1 MPDDKGPVAKIFC
14 LLTVVFAAGCLL
26 MALFMPWAELG
37 LPATPPGP
45 LQALAGLYG
54 GGQGLIQAMVRA
66 AQTDKNFP
74 FYVYSSFLG
83 LAMIAGAI
91 ALNFVGREETEKT
104 VLPTKK

>member
-1 MPDDKGPVAKIFC
+1 
-14 LLTVVFAAGCLL
+14 
-26 MALFMPWAELG
+26 
-37 LPATPPGP
+37 
-45 LQALAGLYG
+45 
-54 GGQGLIQAMVRA
+54 MVRA